1 MKNRYLYAIW
11 GGLYVLCALLGC
23 VSAPDGII
31 KALLVLLSLAFFIP
45 GSLLLYRGIRSTDR
59 GQVCLIRNLSI
70 LSLGLTLL
78 ALILNFLSVG
88 ASETIGNLT
97 YGFLIFVSSPMI
109 CSQYWF
115 VSLFLWGCLL
125 FASISHMPKA

>member
-11 GGLYVLCALLGC
+11 GGLYLVCALLGC
-23 VSAPDGII
+23 IAAPQGLV
-31 KALLVLLSLAFFIP
+31 KVLLVLLALVFFVP
-45 GSLLLYRGIRSTDR
+45 GGLLLYRAVRSSDR
-59 GQVCLIRNLSI
+59 NQIVLIRNISA
-70 LSLGLTLL
+70 LSLGLTSL
-78 ALILNFLSVG
+78 ALILNFLSVT

-97 YGFLIFVSSPMI
+97 YGFLILVSSPMI

-125 FASISHMPKA
+125 FSAIRYMPKK

>member
-23 VSAPDGII
+23 VSAPEGII

-45 GSLLLYRGIRSTDR
+45 GGILLYRGLRTGNR
-59 GQVCLIRNLSI
+59 KQVCLIRNTAAI
-70 LSLGLTLL
+70 SLGLTLL
-78 ALILNFLSVG
+78 ALILNFLSVT

-97 YGFLIFVSSPMI
+97 YGFLILVSSPMI

>member
-45 GSLLLYRGIRSTDR
+45 GGLLLYRGIRSKDKR
-59 GQVCLIRNLSI
+59 QVSLIRNLSA
-70 LSLGLTLL
+70 LSLGLTLF
-78 ALILNFLSVG
+78 ALILNFLSVM
-88 ASETIGNLT
+88 ASEIIGNIT
-97 YGFLIFVSSPMI
+97 YGFLILVSSPMI

-115 VSLFLWGCLL
+115 ISLFLWACLL
-125 FASISHMPKA
+125 FTSIAHMPKA